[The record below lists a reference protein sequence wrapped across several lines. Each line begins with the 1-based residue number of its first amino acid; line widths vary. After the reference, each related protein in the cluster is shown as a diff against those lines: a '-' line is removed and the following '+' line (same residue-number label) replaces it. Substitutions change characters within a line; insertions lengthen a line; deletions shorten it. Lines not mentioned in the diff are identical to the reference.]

1 MASLG
6 DLIQIRDVQNY
17 LGQELENVYYYR
29 VTSITGMGGDYLDL
43 LLDSFVARVVSKV
56 AVVQVS
62 ALYHSLYAAKNLSNG
77 VDIVERSAHDLGADA
92 CGSTSQEPSFLA
104 LGWKL
109 RRSSLATRNGSKRI
123 AGLCEDKVTGN
134 GWIGAGGPIGDINF
148 AFASSLNIGLLE
160 VASPVIVKRPIN
172 TPAGA
177 YIYSVVANAEFT
189 DLTTQNSRKP

>member
-1 MASLG
+1 VAALG

-29 VTSITGMGGDYLDL
+29 ITNITGLGGDYLDL
-43 LLDSFVARVVSKV
+43 LLDSFVARVVSVV

-62 ALYHSLYAAKNLSNG
+62 TLYHSLYAAKNLSNG
-77 VDIVERSAHDLGADA
+77 VDIVERSAHDLGADS
-92 CGSTSQEPSFLA
+92 CGGTSLEPSFLA

-134 GWIGAGGPIGDINF
+134 GWIGSGGPIGDIND
-148 AFASSLNIGLLE
+148 AFASSLNVGILE
-160 VASPVIVKRPIN
+160 VASPVIVKRPIS

-177 YIYSVVANAEFT
+177 YVYSVVANAEFT
-189 DLTTQNSRKP
+189 DLTTQNSRKA